1 MPPSDGTRNRLIHA
15 LGFGRGRRDNLA
27 ADAAARLIDDFRDPA
42 CVLDHEGVPLA
53 VNDAGV
59 TYAACLTP
67 GQPGPFTD
75 LLGRAIEC
83 GGVVSGEI
91 PCPGGDGVLSLDVT
105 ILPVLGDGAWL
116 ALFTDRTL
124 DNNLRAALA
133 ESRQR
138 YKDLVE
144 ISSDF
149 GWETGP
155 DGTFVF
161 ISPGGALG
169 HDASRLIGRRPEEF
183 VRNPEDYAPLPFV
196 CHQRVEGVEVWMRG
210 VDGGEACLLVSA
222 MPLRATDGRYL
233 GARGLCRDISRERE
247 QEAEQ
252 SRARHSRRGGATR
265 HVVRGGHGHDAGH
278 GRGRM
283 PNLSPH

>member
-1 MPPSDGTRNRLIHA
+1 
-15 LGFGRGRRDNLA
+15 LA
-27 ADAAARLIDDFRDPA
+27 AGGEIVSPPAAARLIDDFRDPA

-53 VNDAGV
+53 GNDAGV

-83 GGVVSGEI
+83 SGVVSGEI

-169 HDASRLIGRRPEEF
+169 HDASRLIGGPR
-183 VRNPEDYAPLPFV
+183 
-196 CHQRVEGVEVWMRG
+196 
-210 VDGGEACLLVSA
+210 
-222 MPLRATDGRYL
+222 
-233 GARGLCRDISRERE
+233 
-247 QEAEQ
+247 
-252 SRARHSRRGGATR
+252 
-265 HVVRGGHGHDAGH
+265 
-278 GRGRM
+278 
-283 PNLSPH
+283 NLSAIRRITHLCLSCATSGLRCGSVASMAVRPACWFLLCPCVRRMADILAPVVCAGTSAGNGNRRLICPERAIESS